1 MRRRRIRQLS
11 GLCHGLLLPCRVR
24 TRLGVGGIEVVAVAW
39 CHSRL
44 KIRGISS
51 ALAMHSH
58 RLPFSIDIGLRLCH
72 GGVCTVAAGG
82 YGSRCLRHSAS
93 STLGGGRV
101 GDVETGLLFA
111 LFIDN
116 PAVGEEQFRLLG
128 AILSPFTR
136 REPFCLLGYRHMS
149 GILHSVQRLHAN
161 GMNLLG
167 RHLVLAVAQADR
179 DRRSHTLQRRF
190 PNLLGRIGRH
200 DVAAR
205 RHLGVDVVGG
215 ASAWTTHPP
224 TICKSLLGLGA
235 LLEPVH
241 VEPLKKRPGYRF
253 NIPVQAA
260 SELTLRGAEHLAMC
274 LPGNL
279 LPNPDKTKKYNSPDN
294 YVS

>member
-1 MRRRRIRQLS
+1 MRRRRIWQRTGLRHSLLLS
-11 GLCHGLLLPCRVR
+11 GCIR
-24 TRLGVGGIEVVAVAW
+24 TCLGVGGIEVVAVARR
-39 CHSRL
+39 HSWL

-51 ALAMHSH
+51 ALPMHSH
-58 RLPFSIDIGLRLCH
+58 CLPFSIDIGLRPCH

-82 YGSRCLRHSAS
+82 YGSRCLRHNAS

-111 LFIDN
+111 LSINN
-116 PAVGEEQFRLLG
+116 PAVGEEQFWLLG
-128 AILSPFTR
+128 AIPSPFTR

-161 GMNLLG
+161 GVNLLG
-167 RHLVLAVAQADR
+167 RHLVLAVTQADR
-179 DRRSHTLQRRF
+179 DRLPHTLQRRF
-190 PNLLGRIGRH
+190 PNLLGRVGRH

-205 RHLGVDVVGG
+205 RYLGVDVVGG

-241 VEPLKKRPGYRF
+241 VKPLKKRPGYRF

-260 SELTLRGAEHLAMC
+260 SELTLRGAERLAMC

-279 LPNPDKTKKYNSPDN
+279 LPNPDKTKNYNSPDN